1 MEGDELNIGRIFVSP
16 EHFRKGYGIFLMQAI
31 EKLFPDVREFT
42 LDTPVWNV
50 WTNAFYAKKEQDFL
64 ERKRRRGLENV
75 ICFGL
80 RRYAA

>member
-1 MEGDELNIGRIFVSP
+1 MKSKAGDCKAVSGRKRVYPRHARME
-16 EHFRKGYGIFLMQAI
+16 RKDKCL
-31 EKLFPDVREFT
+31 LC
-42 LDTPVWNV
+42 
-50 WTNAFYAKKEQDFL
+50 KKEQDFL

>member
-1 MEGDELNIGRIFVSP
+1 MPSGMFSAQRKEVDAQSGGILYLQEFFRGERI
-16 EHFRKGYGIFLMQAI
+16 
-31 EKLFPDVREFT
+31 
-42 LDTPVWNV
+42 VWNV
-50 WTNAFYAKKEQDFL
+50 RTNAFYAKKEQDFL